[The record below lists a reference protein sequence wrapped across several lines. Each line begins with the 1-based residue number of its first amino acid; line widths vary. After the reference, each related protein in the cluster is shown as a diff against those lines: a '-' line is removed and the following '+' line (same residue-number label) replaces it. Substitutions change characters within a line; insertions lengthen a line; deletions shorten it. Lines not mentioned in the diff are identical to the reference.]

1 MADEE
6 KNAQTPETQPEPE
19 ELKLSPEETSGE
31 EIQDEP
37 YRNHIA
43 EKRGRM
49 VVAGIIAAIVLSI
62 IAVIVAGIFHFTSKL
77 LIGCPTD
84 LPVNDPAPKLWSLI
98 VSEKT
103 VNMPLGVS
111 GPLVSETAFRQ
122 TGSEIK
128 PN

>member
-31 EIQDEP
+31 EIRDEP

-49 VVAGIIAAIVLSI
+49 VVAGIIAAIVLSV
-62 IAVIVAGIFHFTSKL
+62 IAVIVAGVFHFTSKL
-77 LIGCPTD
+77 LIACPTD
-84 LPVNDPAPKLWSLI
+84 LPVNDPSPKLWSLV
-98 VSEKT
+98 VSEKPQT
-103 VNMPLGVS
+103 MPLGVS
-111 GPLVSETAFRQ
+111 ESLVLETKFKQ
-122 TGSEIK
+122 QSGSEK
-128 PN
+128 

>member
-6 KNAQTPETQPEPE
+6 KEVQTPATQPESE
-19 ELKLSPEETSGE
+19 DLKPGPVEPVEAKTE
-31 EIQDEP
+31 DEP

-49 VVAGIIAAIVLSI
+49 VAAGVITAVGVSI

-77 LIGCPTD
+77 LIVCPVD
-84 LPVNDPAPKLWSLI
+84 LPVNDPSPKLWSLI

-122 TGSEIK
+122 TGSENK

>member
-6 KNAQTPETQPEPE
+6 KETRTPETQPEDE
-19 ELKLSPEETSGE
+19 DLKPSPVEAAEAKTE
-31 EIQDEP
+31 DEP

-49 VVAGIIAAIVLSI
+49 VAAGIITAVGVSI

-77 LIGCPTD
+77 LIVCPTD
-84 LPVNDPAPKLWSLI
+84 LPVNDPSPKLWSQI
-98 VSEKT
+98 VSEKQE
-103 VNMPLGVS
+103 NMALGVS
-111 GPLVSETAFRQ
+111 GQLAVETKFKQ
-122 TGSEIK
+122 TGSENK